1 MSDHHE
7 LNLGEGSLV
16 LVGEVKG
23 ISGLDT
29 KILMRFSLL
38 KAKEATTVGK
48 TKVERCSSM
57 PWSISNWR
65 ANLW

>member
-1 MSDHHE
+1 MSDHHV

-16 LVGEVKG
+16 LMGEVKG

-38 KAKEATTVGK
+38 KAKEATTAGK
-48 TKVERCSSM
+48 AKVDRCPSM
-57 PWSISNWR
+57 P
-65 ANLW
+65 